1 MPAFR
6 SPLAP
11 RPSPLIMWAAVFV
24 GAASLVVGCNPQ
36 TLNFLLMPFVDDK
49 EPPKLCK
56 LASPDKKEVTVAIVT
71 TFANLET
78 RPEMLP
84 IESDLS
90 DRLAAD
96 MRKRAAANK
105 EKIKFVPTAKVRSL
119 MNQTAGNTLSP
130 REIGRKLKADFVI
143 NLEINSISLYEKGSF
158 NQLFRGKTEIAITCV
173 ELGKPSE
180 EATHQEIYVHEYPGA
195 RGPIDV
201 GNSSVLEFRTK
212 FLDVIAQDIA
222 RYFIAYSPDENRR
235 MD

>member
-1 MPAFR
+1 
-6 SPLAP
+6 
-11 RPSPLIMWAAVFV
+11 
-24 GAASLVVGCNPQ
+24 
-36 TLNFLLMPFVDDK
+36 MPFVDDR

-56 LASPDKKEVTVAIVT
+56 IASPDKKEVTVAIVT

-84 IESDLS
+84 IESELS

-105 EKIKFVPTAKVRSL
+105 EKIKFIPTAKVRSL

-130 REIGRKLKADFVI
+130 REIGRKLKANIVI

-158 NQLFRGKTEIAITCV
+158 NQLFRGKTEIVISCL
-173 ELGKPSE
+173 EMSKPSKE
-180 EATHQEIYVHEYPGA
+180 GMHQEHLCARISRA
-195 RGPIDV
+195 RGPIDA

-222 RYFIAYSPDENRR
+222 RYFIAYSPEENRR

>member
-1 MPAFR
+1 MRAYFT
-6 SPLAP
+6 SPLVYRFALF
-11 RPSPLIMWAAVFV
+11 LIPATA
-24 GAASLVVGCNPQ
+24 LVVGCNPQ

-49 EPPKLCK
+49 DPPKLCK
-56 LASPDKKEVTVAIVT
+56 IASPDKKEVTVAIVT

-90 DRLAAD
+90 DRLAAE
-96 MRKRAAANK
+96 MRRRSIANK
-105 EKIKFVPTAKVRSL
+105 EKVKFIPTAKVRSL

-130 REIGRKLKADFVI
+130 REIGKKLKADVVI

-173 ELGKPSE
+173 ELTKPADE
-180 EATHQEIYVHEYPGA
+180 GTHQVIYSHEYPGA
-195 RGPIDV
+195 RGPIDA

-212 FLDVIAQDIA
+212 FLDVIAQDVA
-222 RYFIAYSPDENRR
+222 RYFIAYSSEENRR
-235 MD
+235 ME